1 MKTTAGTGGF
11 FYQVFTSGKQEYIL
25 LKNGGDSNQMLLGPS
40 QWYQEKSIQALGNGS
55 FLLSTVSRKK
65 TDEEM
70 GASTGPA
77 RKGRR
82 RTE

>member
-1 MKTTAGTGGF
+1 
-11 FYQVFTSGKQEYIL
+11 
-25 LKNGGDSNQMLLGPS
+25 MLLGPS